1 METKVS
7 LNFKTRHEAVGGRA
21 GGAVHTGVA
30 YGFLVVGV
38 NLHYKNLTITLLQK
52 TKFLSR

>member
-38 NLHYKNLTITLLQK
+38 NLHYKNLTVTLLQK
-52 TKFLSR
+52 TKFS